1 MSGGKRQRAGRK
13 AIKIDLEQVEKL
25 CNLQCTD
32 AELASFFGVSL
43 RTIERRKSQ
52 PAFAEAMSRGKAK
65 GLLSLR
71 RSLWSLAAKGQPAA
85 NIFLAKNLLGYRD
98 YVSNELSGPDGGPI
112 KIEPAPELGE
122 LSDDEIKQLALLVGK
137 AERPRKG

>member
-13 AIKIDLEQVEKL
+13 AVKIDLEQLEKL

-32 AELASFFGVSL
+32 GELASFFGVSA

-52 PAFAEAMSRGKAK
+52 PAFSNAMARGKVR
-65 GLLSLR
+65 GLLTLR
-71 RSLWSLAAKGQPAA
+71 RNLWSLAAKGNPAA

-98 YVSNELSGPDGGPI
+98 YVSSELSGPDGGPI
-112 KIEPAPELGE
+112 KIEPAPELGA